1 MEWREEGA
9 APAGS
14 EEVLEE
20 WREEGAAPAG
30 SEEGVVPAE
39 WREKMLQQGLGKELE
54 QQSWRE
60 KMLQQG
66 QREEMGKIGARA
78 CWFAQCFTAKIW

>member
-1 MEWREEGA
+1 LWSELIFDWISGEVLEEWREEGAASAGSEEVLVEWREEGA

-39 WREKMLQQGLGKELE
+39 WREKMLQQGLRKELV
-54 QQSWRE
+54 
-60 KMLQQG
+60 
-66 QREEMGKIGARA
+66 
-78 CWFAQCFTAKIW
+78 